1 MIPAFRYSVYA
12 LVAAG
17 LTACAT
23 SVPSPNLG
31 LYKRELVEWHDSGS
45 YERAFA
51 ASSKP
56 AAAYLKQRIAQR
68 KAGEK
73 IAVVFD
79 IDETLLSNWGY
90 LTHRNFGIT
99 SPSFAEWVARHDDP
113 ALTPTRAIYEE
124 ARLAGL
130 PIFLI
135 TGRSEALRVHT
146 LRQLKAAGYTGWDR
160 LYMKPLHYTDASIIP
175 FKSAARREIEAQ
187 GYLVTLNMGDQ
198 WSDLK
203 GGYAEKPVKLPNPY
217 YFIR

>member
-1 MIPAFRYSVYA
+1 MIPALRLLVYA

-31 LYKRELVEWHDSGS
+31 LYKQELVEWHDSGD

-51 ASSKP
+51 VASKP
-56 AAAYLKQRIAQR
+56 AASYLRQRIAQR

-73 IAVVFD
+73 LAVVFD

-90 LTHRNFGIT
+90 LTARDFGIT
-99 SPSFAEWVARHDDP
+99 SPSFADWVARHNDP
-113 ALTPTRAIYEE
+113 ALMPTRAIYEE
-124 ARLAGL
+124 ARQAGL

-135 TGRSEALRVHT
+135 TGRSEALRAHT
-146 LRQLKAAGYTGWDR
+146 LRQLKAAGYTGWER
-160 LYMKPLHYTDASIIP
+160 LYMKPLRYVDASIIP
-175 FKSAARREIEAQ
+175 FKSGARREIAAQ
-187 GYLVTLNMGDQ
+187 GYTVTLNMGDQ
-198 WSDLK
+198 WSDLR
-203 GGYAEKPVKLPNPY
+203 GGYAERPVKLPNPY

>member
-1 MIPAFRYSVYA
+1 MIVAIRYTVYA

-23 SVPSPNLG
+23 SVPGPNLG
-31 LYKRELVEWHDSGS
+31 LYKEELVQWHDSGD

-51 ASSKP
+51 ASSAP
-56 AAAYLKQRIAQR
+56 AAAYLRYRIAQR

-90 LTHRNFGIT
+90 LRHRNFGIT
-99 SPSFAEWVARHDDP
+99 MPSFAEWVAKNDDP
-113 ALTPTRAIYEE
+113 ALLPTREIYEE
-124 ARLAGL
+124 ARRAGL

-135 TGRSEALRVHT
+135 TGRGEALRAHT
-146 LRQLKAAGYTGWDR
+146 VRQLKAAGYSGWEH
-160 LYMKPLHYTDASIIP
+160 LYMKPQKYADASIIP
-175 FKSAARREIEAQ
+175 FKSGARREIEAR
-187 GYLVTLNMGDQ
+187 GYKITLNMGDQ
-198 WSDLK
+198 WSDLN